1 MRERREREM
10 KRETNSRQL
19 LLCCLHTH
27 CCGTS
32 SSSSLV
38 VSVYQ
43 ANKFAQIVAGNIHDS
58 CGSSLG
64 PGCFSC
70 VSAAAVAAGRLPLPF
85 AGPLNISEI
94 GNFALDDGPQIGPH
108 NEDTRPTRQQ
118 LQFLRVQRV
127 SSVSSYQLQSC
138 VSERFSEQNQTTV
151 LDWGFWGFR
160 RMGGGRGL
168 SSCGFS
174 LWPTFCVPAVC
185 SRAQLRREGG
195 RGAECGSPSECLV

>member
-1 MRERREREM
+1 MA
-10 KRETNSRQL
+10 L
-19 LLCCLHTH
+19 LHLP
-27 CCGTS
+27 
-32 SSSSLV
+32 LV

-108 NEDTRPTRQQ
+108 NEDTRPTRQAPVPPCSAC
-118 LQFLRVQRV
+118 VQRV
-127 SSVSSYQLQSC
+127 QL
-138 VSERFSEQNQTTV
+138 
-151 LDWGFWGFR
+151 
-160 RMGGGRGL
+160 
-168 SSCGFS
+168 
-174 LWPTFCVPAVC
+174 PTAIV
-185 SRAQLRREGG
+185 RE
-195 RGAECGSPSECLV
+195 